1 MGKLGGKFV
10 NNFESKENQEIR
22 DEVWT
27 TSDALVDAL
36 CEAGVEYIFAN
47 LGSDHPSVIEAFSK
61 LAAKKKDFP
70 KVIICPH
77 EYVALSAAHGYTQ
90 ATGKPQAVFIHLD
103 VGTQNLGGAVHNVLR
118 SKIPV
123 LIFAGDTPYTVEGEL
138 FGTRNTP
145 INFLQDINDQR
156 GIVRPYVKWEYEIR
170 TGKNIKQ
177 LIYRALQIS
186 NSSPQG
192 PVYLMGAREVLEEEI
207 TPPNVSYYGWQSPEP
222 QTVPYNV
229 TEQMVDELIKADNPI
244 IITSYL
250 GRKQAAV
257 DELVKLCE
265 KLAIPVIET
274 KPSYLN
280 FPADSPF
287 HYGYEVDEN
296 IFDSD
301 LIFVIDCDVPWVPS
315 KSSPNPTSKVYYL
328 DDDPLKERIPLWYF
342 QSEKFLKGDTLTVLK
357 QINMHLEDMEVGQEK
372 INSRKSNSIERKNKQ
387 TSNNLI
393 DTTDLITT
401 QFLTQTINEVI
412 NEDTIVLNETITNEQ
427 IVFENIPRT
436 KKGSF
441 YGNGGSSLGW
451 NGGAAIGVKL
461 ANPDKTVINLTG
473 DGCYLFSVPSSV
485 YWMARRYK
493 TPFLTVIFNNQ
504 GWNATKQ
511 NVLRL
516 HPDGVSKENDSFWVN
531 FQEPANLDKI
541 AEAAGGAYAQSVDKK
556 SELKE
561 ALLNGLE
568 EVEKGRC
575 AVINVNLKP
584 ISTHQYEV

>member
-1 MGKLGGKFV
+1 MDKLEVLGEEG
-10 NNFESKENQEIR
+10 NYESEEEIQ
-22 DEVWT
+22 T
-27 TSDALVDAL
+27 TSEALLEAL
-36 CEAGVEYIFAN
+36 CDTGVEYIFAN
-47 LGSDHPSVIEAFSK
+47 LGSDHPAVIEAFSK
-61 LAAKKKDFP
+61 LSSQKKDFP

-77 EYVALSAAHGYTQ
+77 EYVALSAAQGYTQ
-90 ATGKPQAVFIHLD
+90 ATGRAQAVFIHLD
-103 VGTQNLGGAVHNVLR
+103 VGTQNLGGAVHNVFR

-145 INFLQDINDQR
+145 INFLQDIDDQR
-156 GIVRPYVKWEYEIR
+156 SIVRPYVKWEYEIR

-177 LIYRALQIS
+177 LIYRSLQIS

-192 PVYLMGAREVLEEEI
+192 PVYLMGAREVLEEEVP
-207 TPPNVSYYGWQSPEP
+207 TSSVTYKGWQPPEP
-222 QTVPYNV
+222 QTVSYEV
-229 TEQMVDELIKADNPI
+229 TEQIVDELLNAESPLV
-244 IITSYL
+244 ITSYL
-250 GRKQAAV
+250 GRKQDAV

-274 KPSYLN
+274 KASYMN
-280 FPADSPF
+280 FPADSLF

-296 IFDSD
+296 IYNAD

-315 KSSPNPTSKVYYL
+315 KTKLNPGSKVYYL
-328 DDDPLKERIPLWYF
+328 DEDPLKERIPLWYF
-342 QSEKFLKGDTLTVLK
+342 QSERFIKGDSLTVLK
-357 QINMHLEDMEVGQEK
+357 QINMHLDEAEVNQEK
-372 INSRKSNSIERKNKQ
+372 IKNRKSILIERKNNQKFNKMVD
-387 TSNNLI
+387 SPS
-393 DTTDLITT
+393 DLITT
-401 QFLTQTINEVI
+401 EFLTKTINEVI

-427 IVFENIPRT
+427 KVFENIPRS

-461 ANPDKTVINLTG
+461 ANPDKTVLNLTG
-473 DGCYLFSVPSSV
+473 DGCYFFSIPSSV
-485 YWMARRYK
+485 YWMARRYN
-493 TPFLTVIFNNQ
+493 TPFLTVIFNNK

-516 HPDGVSKENDSFWVN
+516 HPDGVSKQNDSFWVN
-531 FQEPANLDKI
+531 FHEPAELEKI
-541 AEAAGGAYAQSVDKK
+541 AEAAGGAYAQSVDRKD
-556 SELKE
+556 ELKA
-561 ALLNGLE
+561 ALIKGLE